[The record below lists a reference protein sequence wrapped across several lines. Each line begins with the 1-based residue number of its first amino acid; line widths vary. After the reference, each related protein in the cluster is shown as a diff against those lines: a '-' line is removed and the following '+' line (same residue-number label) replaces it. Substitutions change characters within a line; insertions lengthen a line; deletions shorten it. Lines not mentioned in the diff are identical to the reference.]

1 MSLADDLV
9 PKTPFHEELLARMG
23 LISRKFPEEYNKS
36 GSNYFSGEDGHW
48 LGLEYLS
55 MLRTGKDV
63 MTEYRS
69 YDELKRM
76 R

>member
-1 MSLADDLV
+1 MTLADDLV
-9 PKTPFHEELLARMG
+9 PKTPFHEETLARLG
-23 LISRKFPEEYNKS
+23 LISRKFPEEYEKS
-36 GSNYFSGEDGHW
+36 ESNYFNPEDGHW
-48 LGLEYLS
+48 MGLEFLS

-63 MTEYRS
+63 TSEYRS